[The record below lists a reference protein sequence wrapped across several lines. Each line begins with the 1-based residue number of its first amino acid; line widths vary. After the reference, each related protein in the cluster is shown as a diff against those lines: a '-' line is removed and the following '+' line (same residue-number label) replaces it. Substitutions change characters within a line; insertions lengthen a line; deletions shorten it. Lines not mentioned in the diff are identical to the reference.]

1 MQYSID
7 YSVAIA
13 RVFDDIN
20 FSDIEDA
27 LNGRLLSSRGS
38 KDYTM
43 PKEIIQKLADE
54 MKRGCNI
61 KLF

>member
-20 FSDIEDA
+20 LSDIEDA
-27 LNGRLLSSRGS
+27 LNGMLLSSGGS

-54 MKRGCNI
+54 V
-61 KLF
+61 